1 MDNQRLEI
9 RFLPISQ
16 ACKFA
21 CHYKRATEHA
31 LDEMRERENPQNILQ
46 LLSNGLHTIPWRFR
60 TSRRYVFLPCLCSM
74 GAANNDKGAFLAVF
88 RRTHPNIPITAYL
101 RSTALDTA
109 LTALGNVTIV
119 RGTFEEHDKIQELSA
134 AHSIVINC
142 AASFNPP
149 VTEAILRGIRTTKS
163 SSKPILLHLSGTGN
177 FVDHSKLGSYIPQEH
192 PFNDRNPDQVRKID
206 ASYPPNGACDGLIL
220 AAAAKGEVNAF
231 FVCPGGI
238 YGTSTNHIGLTIGAA
253 SAKAPG
259 VWVLWNMENVQDLG
273 FSPYVGPGTSIIR
286 LVHVD
291 DVVDLMVLVLQKALD
306 TWSTYQPE
314 DVYSNFY
321 IAVNDTPAEAKPVAE
336 AYAELL
342 FRMGKIASPIAKQVT
357 YEEAGK
363 VAG

>member
-1 MDNQRLEI
+1 MTVSTDIIQ
-9 RFLPISQ
+9 
-16 ACKFA
+16 
-21 CHYKRATEHA
+21 
-31 LDEMRERENPQNILQ
+31 
-46 LLSNGLHTIPWRFR
+46 
-60 TSRRYVFLPCLCSM
+60 
-74 GAANNDKGAFLAVF
+74 GAFLTVF
-88 RRTHPNIPITAYL
+88 RKRHPNIPVTAYL

-119 RGTFEEHDKIQELSA
+119 HGTFEEHARLEELSA
-134 AHSIVINC
+134 THSIIINC
-142 AASFNPP
+142 AASFNVP
-149 VTEAILRGIRTTKS
+149 VTEAILKGIHATKI

-192 PFNDRNPDQVRKID
+192 PFNDSNPDHVRKID
-206 ASYPPNGACDGLIL
+206 ASYPPNGASDGLIL

-238 YGTSTNHIGLTIGAA
+238 YGTSTNHLGLTVGAA

-259 VWVLWNMENVQDLG
+259 VWVLWNLENVQELG

-286 LVHVD
+286 LIHVD
-291 DVVDLMVLVLQKALD
+291 DVVDLMMLVFQRALD
-306 TWSTYQPE
+306 TWKTYKPE

-321 IAVNDTPAEAKPVAE
+321 VAVNEAPEAKLVAG
-336 AYAELL
+336 AYGELL
-342 FRMGKIASPIAKQVT
+342 FRMGKIASPVPKQVK